1 MLVMSRKVGERIVIA
16 DNIVVTVLESQQGRI
31 RIGVDAPRT
40 VAVHRQEVYDRLKS
54 ENPGENVRAGK

>member
-54 ENPGENVRAGK
+54 KNPGESVRSGK